1 MPDRR
6 TDRPVSF
13 TQNKNKRRKK
23 KKIYQR
29 PTFEVMNVHVES
41 HFMTGSD
48 GLHFGGSSDSME
60 EDEIWAE

>member
-1 MPDRR
+1 M
-6 TDRPVSF
+6 
-13 TQNKNKRRKK
+13 K